1 MGKYIRLI
9 TFLGKAKKET
19 AVKTTISLAVVALS
33 FTQAF
38 FLAQGVS
45 AVFAQEELQTV
56 FTWFLLCL
64 AALLARAWILRFQE
78 GYTKKMAAK
87 VKSVIR
93 DVMLEK
99 LMELGPSYRNE
110 RRSGNLQSLITDGVE
125 SFEAFLT
132 QYLPQILVVL
142 ATTGFFH
149 SLPLVFRS
157 CRRTAGFGFDN
168 PVHCNSTSFYAR
180 CLTGDD

>member
-64 AALLARAWILRFQE
+64 AALWQGL
-78 GYTKKMAAK
+78 
-87 VKSVIR
+87 
-93 DVMLEK
+93 
-99 LMELGPSYRNE
+99 
-110 RRSGNLQSLITDGVE
+110 
-125 SFEAFLT
+125 
-132 QYLPQILVVL
+132 
-142 ATTGFFH
+142 GFFA
-149 SLPLVFRS
+149 FRKDIPRRWQQKSKALFGMS
-157 CRRTAGFGFDN
+157 CWK
-168 PVHCNSTSFYAR
+168 S
-180 CLTGDD
+180 

>member
-132 QYLPQILVVL
+132 HD
-142 ATTGFFH
+142 GFFH

>member
-78 GYTKKMAAK
+78 GIYQEDGSKSQKRYSGCHVGK
-87 VKSVIR
+87 VDGIRSV
-93 DVMLEK
+93 
-99 LMELGPSYRNE
+99 
-110 RRSGNLQSLITDGVE
+110 
-125 SFEAFLT
+125 
-132 QYLPQILVVL
+132 LPQ
-142 ATTGFFH
+142 
-149 SLPLVFRS
+149 
-157 CRRTAGFGFDN
+157 
-168 PVHCNSTSFYAR
+168 
-180 CLTGDD
+180 